1 MRMSDGLF
9 IKCCREAAEAH
20 PEIKFEEK
28 YLDTVCYKFH
38 QLLLIRFILGKQKIV
53 HLMTFIFQ
61 GMLEYGPGPDN
72 V

>member
-1 MRMSDGLF
+1 MLLTPSVM
-9 IKCCREAAEAH
+9 A
-20 PEIKFEEK
+20 
-28 YLDTVCYKFH
+28 YKVSN
-38 QLLLIRFILGKQKIV
+38 ILGKQKIV